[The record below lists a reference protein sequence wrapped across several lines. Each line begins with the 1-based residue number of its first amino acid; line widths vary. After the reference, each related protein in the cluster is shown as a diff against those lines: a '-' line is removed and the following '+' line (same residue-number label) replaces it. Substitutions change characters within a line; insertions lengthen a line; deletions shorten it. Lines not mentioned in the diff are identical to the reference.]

1 MLKLLLLF
9 WWNESCIYFSPF
21 PLPFFPFFVSA
32 KSMCSG
38 WAKRGEAFAHWL
50 DAQWELC
57 SSCVG
62 AHSGSCVFWKN
73 PHSGSCVQVGNLK
86 LGSLKLGESKCFMI
100 LQNMMLGK
108 LKAKTLW
115 WLLRTLHFLKKK
127 RRLLIWDFQI
137 LWFWQWVRWPDVTAA
152 VSVSVTETPGR
163 SLRIWKSQIN
173 RLLFFLEKL
182 KVLSNHH

>member
-38 WAKRGEAFAHWL
+38 WANLGEAFAHWL
-50 DAQWELC
+50 AAQWELC

-100 LQNMMLGK
+100 LQNMMLEK
-108 LKAKTLW
+108 LKAKPLW
-115 WLLRTLHFLKKK
+115 WFLRTLHSFKKK
-127 RRLLIWDFQI
+127 KTINMRFSDSLI
-137 LWFWQWVRWPDVTAA
+137 LTVSPLAGRHCGCVRHRHRDSGT
-152 VSVSVTETPGR
+152 
-163 SLRIWKSQIN
+163 
-173 RLLFFLEKL
+173 
-182 KVLSNHH
+182 LS